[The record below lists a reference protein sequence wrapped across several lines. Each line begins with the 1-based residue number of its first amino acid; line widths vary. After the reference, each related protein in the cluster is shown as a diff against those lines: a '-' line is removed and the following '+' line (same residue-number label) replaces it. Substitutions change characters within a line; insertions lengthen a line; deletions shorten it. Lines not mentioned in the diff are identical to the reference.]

1 MITDSVSDWE
11 HEAGKGIERPTSGI
25 GGQPPG
31 AEDRTANDPRP
42 RAVSERS
49 EQASDQ
55 LGSHQRRH
63 REEELVGVWA
73 PRWWAVF
80 ATGLALWVGAVVA
93 TYLTSD
99 VFLLPTAVLLGSF
112 VVPVTAVLWYLDHD
126 PSAPL
131 SPRRVVG
138 AFIIAGAVGVL
149 DSSLLEYYPVGSG
162 LLGNLEVDLI
172 EEVVKAVLIVL
183 LAIGIRSFHTRD
195 GMVLGATVGSLF
207 VGQGRRGHL
216 RFAWSILAAYLA
228 MAVLHAAFDSTASIA
243 GYVVVSLVGLAP
255 LVWLWWRADGRAG
268 APVTA

>member
-31 AEDRTANDPRP
+31 TEDRTANDPRP

-112 VVPVTAVLWYLDHD
+112 VVPVTA
-126 PSAPL
+126 L
-131 SPRRVVG
+131 SYV
-138 AFIIAGAVGVL
+138 AGAVGGTTFLRERVTPQRWLGVVL
-149 DSSLLEYYPVGSG
+149 V
-162 LLGNLEVDLI
+162 
-172 EEVVKAVLIVL
+172 
-183 LAIGIRSFHTRD
+183 AIGVT
-195 GMVLGATVGSLF
+195 
-207 VGQGRRGHL
+207 
-216 RFAWSILAAYLA
+216 
-228 MAVLHAAFDSTASIA
+228 
-243 GYVVVSLVGLAP
+243 LVFFGNS
-255 LVWLWWRADGRAG
+255 
-268 APVTA
+268 